1 MQELKEEIENYKPLE
16 QLKIQQTKILLIGQ
30 IGAGK
35 SSFFNTVNSIFRGY
49 VTSQACSGTA
59 EHSLTTQV
67 NIDTS
72 QCMYPSYEG
81 LQIKTKYMVLFNAF

>member
-35 SSFFNTVNSIFRGY
+35 CSFFNTINSIFRGY

-67 NIDTS
+67 I
-72 QCMYPSYEG
+72 P
-81 LQIKTKYMVLFNAF
+81 VLLKGPKSWKS

>member
-16 QLKIQQTKILLIGQ
+16 ELKIPQTRILLIGQ

-67 NIDTS
+67 TIHTCICRFVS
-72 QCMYPSYEG
+72 R
-81 LQIKTKYMVLFNAF
+81 